1 MKIKAP
7 AKINIYLKVL
17 NRREDGFHEL
27 RTVMVPIDLFD
38 EIYLEPFDHG
48 IVLKADGC
56 NCETRDNLIHKAARL
71 FFETTGIKAG
81 VSIEVKK
88 QIPVGAGLGGGSS
101 DAASVLIALNDVFHG
116 GFSTED
122 LMGMAG
128 KLGADCP
135 FFIIKRPMLMGSRGD
150 KIIKEIQLEERKY
163 FLIVPPFGLSTA
175 QVYAE
180 VNSPLTQAKDR
191 LTIEY
196 IDNKIFAPEQWLE
209 NDLETA
215 AFGICPE
222 LKLIKAE
229 LVEAGA
235 LGVLMSGSGSSVFG
249 VFKDSEHL
257 CNGISRVKRRD
268 GYRYIPTTRLTG
280 ERDGNYRGK
289 GVSGQG

>member
-17 NRREDGFHEL
+17 NRRDDGFHEL
-27 RTVMVPIDLFD
+27 RTVMVPISLFD

-56 NCETRDNLIHKAARL
+56 NCETEDNLIHRAARL
-71 FFETTGIKAG
+71 FFETTGVKTG
-81 VSIEVKK
+81 VSIEMKK

-101 DAASVLIALNDVFHG
+101 DAASVLIALNDLFHAG
-116 GFSTED
+116 LSTED
-122 LMGMAG
+122 LLEMAG

-135 FFIIKRPMLMGSRGD
+135 FFILKRPMLMGSRGD
-150 KIIKEIQLEERKY
+150 KILSEIHLEEREY
-163 FLIVPPFGLSTA
+163 LLIVPPFGLSTA

-180 VNSPLTQAKDR
+180 VKSPLTPGKDR
-191 LTIEY
+191 FTI
-196 IDNKIFAPEQWLE
+196 DSVKNDIFAPEQWLE

-229 LVEAGA
+229 LLEAGA

-249 VFKDSEHL
+249 VFKDSDHL
-257 CNGISRVKRRD
+257 CNGIGRLKRRD

-280 ERDGNYRGK
+280 ERDGDNRGK